1 MAETEVLPEGVVASN
16 GAPETAN
23 AGGDA
28 KGTVVEAF
36 EDFYEDVY
44 VVVDEELGSFFL
56 ALFDSLLVFMV
67 PVAVVVLH
75 HC

>member
-1 MAETEVLPEGVVASN
+1 MAETEVFPDGVVERN

-23 AGGDA
+23 AGGYA
-28 KGTVVEAF
+28 KGTAVEAF

-67 PVAVVVLH
+67 PVEVVVLH